1 MEEPVDL
8 RTLFGTLDDST
19 MKPFPSMVM
28 CLGLAIS
35 SAAAAPDYWPIDL
48 GHLGGTQT
56 VANGL
61 NDAGQVVGW
70 SKDASGRTQAFAWS
84 NGVMTGLGFLP
95 GGTTS
100 VANAVNN
107 RGHVAGYS
115 YVSGTAYHGF
125 LYASNSM
132 ADIGALG
139 TYSQARAINAM
150 DELTG
155 SSPPTNFP
163 SENFSFLW
171 KTNRFITISSF
182 SFAAGSYSC
191 DGYGI
196 NDFSQISGSMRIN
209 ATANTPRFWGYV
221 WEDANGNGT
230 TDSDER
236 HMLGSLGV
244 AGTTGSTS
252 VAFDINDLGQVV
264 GWTSITNDWYPNHAM
279 LVTPS
284 NGVWK
289 IPTNGPPTSYDPALH
304 TNFLM
309 RDLGTL
315 DSPTNNSYAH
325 SINDRSWIVG
335 TSSTRSGTNQ
345 AFLWHD
351 GVMSNLNDLI
361 VADSGWVLTNATG
374 INEFNE
380 IVGNGLYNGQPRAF
394 ILRVSPGLALVG
406 TNGLAILDSEP
417 PNREK
422 GSDFGP
428 VLWGTAATNVFTLRN
443 LGTTNA
449 TISGWTTNGSEAA
462 HFQFFGI
469 PSALDVGDTAHITVV
484 FSPPTSGVYRAV
496 LSIASDSAAPLT
508 NVLFA
513 GIGDRLPQAMDF
525 PPIPDQWITNAVGLA
540 ATADSGLAV
549 EFAVAS
555 GPAQIAGLTNLTFTG
570 AGEVAVVA
578 TQPGDEYWA
587 AAPPITNVFSVLK
600 MPAAVFLDDLAQIYD
615 GTAREVSATTD
626 PTELAVEFTYDGLAW
641 APTNAGTYAV
651 TGTIVEA
658 LWEGWTNDTLVV
670 APADQTIDFPAIPDQ
685 WITNAVGLAAT
696 ADSGL
701 AVEFAI
707 ESGPAEMADFTNLTF
722 TGTGWVTVVATQPG
736 DANWNPAPP
745 VTNVFRVSKMPA
757 AAFLHDL
764 FQTYD
769 GTARMVS
776 ATTEPEGLAVELTY
790 DGLAWAPTN
799 AGTYVVTG
807 TIAEANWEGWT
818 NGALVVAKADQT
830 IEFPAIP
837 DQWTTNFVG
846 LAAAADSGLAVEFE
860 IAWGPAQLANGTNL
874 TFTGPGSVAI
884 VALQPGDSN
893 WNPAP
898 EITNV
903 FLVSKMPAAVY
914 LDALAQTYD
923 GTARTVSAT
932 TDPAGLVVEFTYNG
946 LAWAPTNAGTYAVTG
961 TIAEANWEGWTNG
974 VLVVAK
980 ADQTIEFPAIP
991 DQWTTNFVGLAA
1003 AADSGLAVEFE
1014 IAWGPAQLANGTN
1027 LTFTGPGSV
1036 AIVALQPGD
1045 SNWNPAP
1052 EITNV
1057 FLVSKMPAAVYLDA
1071 LAQTYDGTART
1082 VSATTDPAGLV
1093 VEFTY
1098 NGLAWAPTNAG
1109 TYAVTGTIAEA
1120 NWEGWTNGTLVVAP
1134 ADQSIDFPAIPDQFV
1149 TNVLSLAATADSG
1162 LPVEFALAYGPAAFA
1177 DPTSLTFSDTGAVAV
1192 VAAQAGDANWN
1203 PAPPVTNV
1211 FTAWGLYVLTIA
1223 TAHGESAPPVGIY
1236 TNRLDSVLTNSIDV
1250 PDPAG
1255 GTQLVCAGWAM
1266 TGHEPASGSATN
1278 FTMVVT
1284 NNATLTWLW
1293 TTNYWLETSGDE
1305 HGSVAPTNCWQPAGH
1320 LAILVP
1326 LPHPY
1331 YHFTHWTGSA
1341 SGTNYPFALFMDRPK
1356 SVQSHFAE
1364 NLAIHDV
1371 PEWWLALHGWTNDFD
1386 AAALADDE
1394 PDGFPT
1400 WQEFVADTIPTNAL
1414 SYPRIASIL
1423 AEGTNAPIVAWLAS
1437 TGRAYQVHFSDDFP
1451 GGTWSTQQLPMG
1463 AGEWTDTNPPLPP
1476 WRVYRLAPLRP

>member
-799 AGTYVVTG
+799 AGTY
-807 TIAEANWEGWT
+807 
-818 NGALVVAKADQT
+818 
-830 IEFPAIP
+830 
-837 DQWTTNFVG
+837 
-846 LAAAADSGLAVEFE
+846 
-860 IAWGPAQLANGTNL
+860 
-874 TFTGPGSVAI
+874 
-884 VALQPGDSN
+884 
-893 WNPAP
+893 
-898 EITNV
+898 
-903 FLVSKMPAAVY
+903 
-914 LDALAQTYD
+914 
-923 GTARTVSAT
+923 
-932 TDPAGLVVEFTYNG
+932 
-946 LAWAPTNAGTYAVTG
+946 AVTG

-1109 TYAVTGTIAEA
+1109 TYAVTSTIAEA

-1236 TNRLDSVLTNSIDV
+1236 TNRLDSVLTNSIAV
-1250 PDPAG
+1250 PAPAG

>member
-651 TGTIVEA
+651 TGTIVEP

-707 ESGPAEMADFTNLTF
+707 ESGPAQIADLTNLTF

-790 DGLAWAPTN
+790 D
-799 AGTYVVTG
+799 
-807 TIAEANWEGWT
+807 
-818 NGALVVAKADQT
+818 
-830 IEFPAIP
+830 
-837 DQWTTNFVG
+837 
-846 LAAAADSGLAVEFE
+846 
-860 IAWGPAQLANGTNL
+860 
-874 TFTGPGSVAI
+874 
-884 VALQPGDSN
+884 
-893 WNPAP
+893 
-898 EITNV
+898 
-903 FLVSKMPAAVY
+903 
-914 LDALAQTYD
+914 
-923 GTARTVSAT
+923 
-932 TDPAGLVVEFTYNG
+932 
-946 LAWAPTNAGTYAVTG
+946 
-961 TIAEANWEGWTNG
+961 
-974 VLVVAK
+974 
-980 ADQTIEFPAIP
+980 
-991 DQWTTNFVGLAA
+991 
-1003 AADSGLAVEFE
+1003 
-1014 IAWGPAQLANGTN
+1014 
-1027 LTFTGPGSV
+1027 
-1036 AIVALQPGD
+1036 
-1045 SNWNPAP
+1045 
-1052 EITNV
+1052 
-1057 FLVSKMPAAVYLDA
+1057 
-1071 LAQTYDGTART
+1071 
-1082 VSATTDPAGLV
+1082 
-1093 VEFTY
+1093 
-1098 NGLAWAPTNAG
+1098 GLAWAPTNAG

-1236 TNRLDSVLTNSIDV
+1236 TNLLATMLTNSIAV
-1250 PDPAG
+1250 PAPAG

>member
-799 AGTYVVTG
+799 AGTYAVTG

-932 TDPAGLVVEFTYNG
+932 TDPAGLVVEFTY
-946 LAWAPTNAGTYAVTG
+946 
-961 TIAEANWEGWTNG
+961 
-974 VLVVAK
+974 
-980 ADQTIEFPAIP
+980 D
-991 DQWTTNFVGLAA
+991 
-1003 AADSGLAVEFE
+1003 
-1014 IAWGPAQLANGTN
+1014 
-1027 LTFTGPGSV
+1027 
-1036 AIVALQPGD
+1036 
-1045 SNWNPAP
+1045 
-1052 EITNV
+1052 
-1057 FLVSKMPAAVYLDA
+1057 
-1071 LAQTYDGTART
+1071 
-1082 VSATTDPAGLV
+1082 
-1093 VEFTY
+1093 
-1098 NGLAWAPTNAG
+1098 GLAWAPTNAG

-1236 TNRLDSVLTNSIDV
+1236 TNRLDSVLTNSIAV
-1250 PDPAG
+1250 PAPAG